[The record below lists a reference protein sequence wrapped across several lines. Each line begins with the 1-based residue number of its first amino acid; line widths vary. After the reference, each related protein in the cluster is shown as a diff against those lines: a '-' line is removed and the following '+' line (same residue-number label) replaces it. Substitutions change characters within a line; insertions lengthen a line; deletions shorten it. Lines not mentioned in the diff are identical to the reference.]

1 MNTKNPGGVVLYDLY
16 SIKRMTQKEIADR
29 YGVTPGGVRKW
40 LIAAGISLDRPLVT
54 RGRKKSPEHAAKLAE
69 NLKKAR
75 ANAFTPE
82 AIEKRSLSMRGRAP
96 HNKGKKWTPEE
107 RAVHMA
113 VRTTP
118 EYREKCAVSK
128 RGEKNNNWRGG
139 VNPTDKRLK
148 HWSWKQSRAACY
160 ERDNW
165 ICQDCGVKC
174 RTKVRIQAHHI
185 IARRDGG
192 GDELENLVTL
202 CASCH
207 RKREA
212 VTA

>member
-1 MNTKNPGGVVLYDLY
+1 MVTKNPGGTTLYDLY
-16 SIKRMTQKEIADR
+16 SQRRMTQQEIADR
-29 YGVTPGGVRKW
+29 YGVTRVAVRKW
-40 LIAAGISLDRPLVT
+40 LIAAGISLDRPSVT
-54 RGRKKSPEHAAKLAE
+54 KGRKKSPEHAAKLAE

-75 ANAFTPE
+75 ANVTDE
-82 AIEKRSLSMRGRAP
+82 SRKKQGLSQRGREAP
-96 HNKGKKWTPEE
+96 NKGKKWTPEE
-107 RAVHMA
+107 RAKHMA
-113 VRTTP
+113 YRATS
-118 EYREKCAVSK
+118 EYRENLSK
-128 RGEKNNNWRGG
+128 AMRGESNGQWRGG
-139 VNPTDKRLK
+139 ICPTDARLK
-148 HWSWKQSRAACY
+148 HWSWKQARAACY

-165 ICQDCGVKC
+165 TCQDCGVKC
-174 RTKVRIQAHHI
+174 RNKVRIQAHHI